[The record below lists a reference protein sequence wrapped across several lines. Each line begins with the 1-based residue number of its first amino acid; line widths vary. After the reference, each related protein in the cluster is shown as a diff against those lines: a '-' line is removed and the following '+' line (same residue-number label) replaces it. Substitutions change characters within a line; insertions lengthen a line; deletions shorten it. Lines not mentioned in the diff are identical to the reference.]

1 MPESGLGGRV
11 LRALR
16 DVRLRSYLR
25 SKTRRRWDIDYTID
39 VIRTMKNWR
48 AVLLED
54 QIKRLGPA
62 EYALRNGVR
71 YYVRPGT
78 ADRDIMLEIWN
89 ERCYTPAGFE
99 ISPTD
104 VVVDIGA
111 HIGVFSVF
119 ASRLASNGRVY
130 SVEPVPEN
138 FEMLKR
144 NLAANGMKHA
154 VPLNLAVSDKRG
166 VMDLF
171 LSGGNTGGHSLLS
184 TFGGDAV
191 TSRISVK
198 TASLADLMSEN
209 AISRIDF
216 LKMDCEGAEYAILY
230 SCPDKVLN
238 SIRKI
243 SMEYHDIDVGTRNG
257 KAMKAFLESKGF
269 RVDVRTD
276 GWQLLYAV
284 RK

>member
-54 QIKRLGPA
+54 HPKRLGPV
-62 EYALRNGVR
+62 EYVLRDGVR

-144 NLAANGMKHA
+144 NLTANGMKHA
-154 VPLNLAVSDKRG
+154 VALNLAVSDKRG

-230 SCPDKVLN
+230 SCLDKVLN